1 MRPLCILMAGVLLF
15 SCSKDD
21 TDDNRKPGKPVIE
34 VMETQGLSLTAEAG
48 SAELHYT
55 VENATDDGTVGAECT
70 ASWIELQ
77 NNDESGIIQFAYAE
91 NAETESRSTVIT
103 LTYPGAEE
111 VQVNVTQLGSEK
123 WVLHIEVT
131 EMDAFKANIKVTST
145 EAAMPYVL
153 LNLPK
158 SDYDSFTSDE
168 ELTSHYIELF
178 RSVASSYGL
187 KLEDLLAQLLY
198 VGDTEGSFDKLTP
211 ETEYVAVAFGLNT
224 DATVTSEVFSCAYTT
239 PAPPYYDQGV
249 SISVKTLKP
258 NYMEVETTPGSDEYR
273 YYADVLSQEEFD
285 AFTSMDEF
293 ADAIITQLQELIDIN
308 NAFNIPTTW
317 DDVTA
322 QGYTTFNI
330 NTLFSNTTYTPFA
343 FGISN
348 GYRTTDISTQNV
360 TTPEPNVTSDCT
372 FAFETVSADPALAK
386 VRITPSDN
394 SEYFAIIAL
403 SSEANSM
410 TPERYADEC
419 IVYANTYEVWN
430 TWTGE
435 QVLEAADLS
444 DDTDYTIVVFGVGD
458 YYERNTKVNYYTL
471 HTNKLGAVD
480 ITFDLQVTETT
491 QSTVSYFCTPSDL
504 EQTWAVGAVR
514 KDKHDSF
521 ASEEE
526 FKEYLLTAGNGFPII
541 NTGAAEGTLM
551 YDCEWSL
558 LQPGDYL
565 LYAVACYNSNSSYT
579 ILSDLTY
586 LPFTIEERVL
596 SDAATEIELIV
607 YDGDE
612 LVAYD
617 PEKFPAE
624 DYAGKAAI
632 DIVFTPNT
640 ACAAY
645 YVCLQSRPASVME
658 GLFIDTLIEVIKAY
672 GDKIEGNASATFGV
686 ALPWEYNNYCIMG
699 MGVDSN
705 GMEGQPTIVS
715 LNVSRDQIVPFNPA
729 SAAPA
734 SNRLV
739 PVPFTLPETPAPA
752 ASHLT
757 NGQAAMPHLT
767 VGGALPVM
775 KPQTADKL
783 QGDRK
788 QAIVESR
795 VRRQIEQAGGKYYTP
810 AERKLASEFAK
821 VNAFSAR

>member
-1 MRPLCILMAGVLLF
+1 MRPLGILMAGMLLF
-15 SCSKDD
+15 ACSKDD
-21 TDDNRKPGKPVIE
+21 TGGKTDSPVIE
-34 VMETQGLSLTAEAG
+34 VLEAQGMSLTADAG

-55 VENATDDGTVGAECT
+55 IKNATKEGSITAEC
-70 ASWIELQ
+70 AESWIELK
-77 NNDESGIIQFAYAE
+77 NDGESGTIRFDYDE
-91 NAETESRSTVIT
+91 NTDREARQATIL
-103 LTYPGAEE
+103 LTYPGADD

-123 WVLHIEVT
+123 WILNIEVT
-131 EMDAFKANIKVTST
+131 GMTAFAADLKVTST

-211 ETEYVAVAFGLNT
+211 ETEYVAVAFGLNL

-258 NYMEVETTPGSDEYR
+258 NYMEVETAPGSDEYR

-330 NTLFSNTTYTPFA
+330 NTLFSNTAYTPFA

-586 LPFTIEERVL
+586 LPFTIEERTF
-596 SDAATEIELIV
+596 SDASTEIELIV
-607 YDGDE
+607 YDGDD

-617 PEKFPAE
+617 PVTFPAA
-624 DYAGKAAI
+624 DYAGMAAI
-632 DIVFTPNT
+632 DIVVTP
-640 ACAAY
+640 AASCASY
-645 YVCLQSRPASVME
+645 YVCAQNRPADAME
-658 GLFIDTLIEVIKAY
+658 SLFIDTLIGLIKAY
-672 GDKIEGNASATFGV
+672 GQQVSGNAQGVFGI
-686 ALPWEYNNYCIMG
+686 ALPWNYNNYCVMS
-699 MGVDSN
+699 MGVDSD
-705 GMEGQPTIVS
+705 GKEGKPTVVS

-810 AERKLASEFAK
+810 AERKLASEFTK

>member
-1 MRPLCILMAGVLLF
+1 MRPLGILMAGMLLF
-15 SCSKDD
+15 ACSKDD
-21 TDDNRKPGKPVIE
+21 TGGKTDSPIIE
-34 VMETQGLSLTAEAG
+34 VAEAQGMSLTADAG
-48 SAELHYT
+48 STELHYT
-55 VENATDDGTVGAECT
+55 IKNATNEGRITAEC
-70 ASWIELQ
+70 AESWIELK
-77 NNDESGIIQFAYAE
+77 NDGESGTILFDYDE
-91 NAETESRSTVIT
+91 NTNREARQAVIR
-103 LTYPGAEE
+103 LNYPGADE

-123 WVLHIEVT
+123 WILNVEVT

-158 SDYDSFTSDE
+158 SDYDSFASDE

-178 RSVASSYGL
+178 RTVASSYGL
-187 KLEDLLAQLLY
+187 KLEELLAQLLY

-211 ETEYVAVAFGLNT
+211 ETSYVAVAFGLNT
-224 DATVTSEVFSCAYTT
+224 DATVTSEVFPCPYTT
-239 PAPPYYDQGV
+239 PAPPHYDQGI
-249 SISVKTLKP
+249 SLSVKTLKP
-258 NYMEVETTPGSDEYR
+258 NYMEVEATPGSDEYR
-273 YYADVLSQEEFD
+273 YYADVVKKADLD
-285 AFTSMDEF
+285 AFASMDEF
-293 ADAIITQLQELIDIN
+293 AGNIITGLQELIDLN
-308 NAFNIPTTW
+308 NAFGNPTTW
-317 DDVTA
+317 DDITA
-322 QGYTTFNI
+322 QGPAAFSV
-330 NTLFSNTTYTPFA
+330 NTLYSKTDYTDFA

-348 GYRTTDISTQNV
+348 GYRTTDVATHNV
-360 TTPEPNVTSDCT
+360 TTPEPQITSSCT
-372 FAFETVSADPALAK
+372 FAFETISSDPTLTK

-394 SEYFAIIAL
+394 SEYFAIITL
-403 SSEANSM
+403 TSEAESM

-419 IVYANTYEVWN
+419 IVYANSFDNWY
-430 TWTGE
+430 TWSGE
-435 QVLEAADLS
+435 QVLEASELS
-444 DDTDYTIVVFGVGD
+444 DDTDYTLVVFGVGD
-458 YYERNTKVNYYTL
+458 YYERNTAVNYYKL
-471 HTNKLGAVD
+471 HTNKLDEVD
-480 ITFDLQVTETT
+480 ITFDLQITSKNE
-491 QSTVSYFCTPSDL
+491 STVSYICTPSDL
-504 EQTWAVGAVR
+504 EQTWTVGAVR
-514 KDKHDSF
+514 KEKYESF

-541 NTGAAEGTLM
+541 NTGVASGTLM
-551 YDCEWSL
+551 YDCEWGM

-565 LYAVACYNSNSSYT
+565 LYAMACYTDYTTYT

-586 LPFTIEERVL
+586 LPVTIEKRIL
-596 SDAATEIELIV
+596 SDAVAEIELIV

-617 PEKFPAE
+617 PDKYPAAN
-624 DYAGKAAI
+624 YAGKAAI
-632 DIVFTPNT
+632 DIIFTPNET
-640 ACAAY
+640 CAAY

-658 GLFIDTLIEVIKAY
+658 GMSTDTLIGLIEAM
-672 GDKIEGNASATFGV
+672 GDKYEDNQQRAFGV
-686 ALPWEYNNYCIMG
+686 ALPWNYNNYCIMG
-699 MGVDSN
+699 LGLNSEGVA
-705 GMEGQPTIVS
+705 GQPTITS